1 MFKRKHRKLIES
13 VDIVESIDDVKSKP
27 VDITITKVDN
37 TKQIRIL
44 IGVVRRL
51 GKEKVHYLKEMD
63 SNTAEVEKLRKAGKD
78 EYDMKQAIA
87 VLDETKMVI
96 PVTERKFIEAYQ
108 KLDQL
113 VKAGL
118 TYTTEYKDAV
128 EVLEYNR
135 ELLPVQ

>member
-1 MFKRKHRKLIES
+1 M
-13 VDIVESIDDVKSKP
+13 
-27 VDITITKVDN
+27 
-37 TKQIRIL
+37 
-44 IGVVRRL
+44 
-51 GKEKVHYLKEMD
+51 
-63 SNTAEVEKLRKAGKD
+63 
-78 EYDMKQAIA
+78 QAIA

-96 PVTERKFIEAYQ
+96 PVTERKFVEAYQ

-118 TYTTEYKDAV
+118 SYTTEYKDAV

>member
-1 MFKRKHRKLIES
+1 
-13 VDIVESIDDVKSKP
+13 
-27 VDITITKVDN
+27 
-37 TKQIRIL
+37 
-44 IGVVRRL
+44 
-51 GKEKVHYLKEMD
+51 MD

-113 VKAGL
+113 VKDGL